1 MEFIVREE
9 NRRKFYL
16 KLQVILSLL
25 TFIKAP
31 NVPTELSYLLNSG
44 SEDWLSYMD
53 VYWTRCKIGAMLII
67 NTEGIP

>member
-9 NRRKFYL
+9 NRKFYL

-31 NVPTELSYLLNSG
+31 NVPTELSYLLNSV
-44 SEDWLSYMD
+44 SEDWLSSMD
-53 VYWTRCKIGAMLII
+53 VYWT
-67 NTEGIP
+67 